1 MTKCIYH
8 VKDLDGRCS
17 GAIVKKNIPDCEM
30 IGMNYGEPFPWD
42 KFEKDDEVIMV
53 DFSLPIEDMIRL
65 NGIARRF
72 LWIDHHKT
80 AIKEYEKNKERIRA
94 NGIFTSYTSEEQ
106 SACELAWNYF
116 FFDTKLN
123 WETPLAVT
131 YLGRWDVWD
140 HSWDVDVAPF
150 QMGMLSYDTSV
161 ESDIWNNVLNTDDG
175 FIDITVEIGK
185 RIQKYVDNMHKWN
198 MKLSFPVEFE
208 GIRFICI
215 NNAIS
220 GSPQFDS
227 VWDANKYD
235 AVMVYHFQP
244 NKKWAF
250 HLYTSKEGIDLSK
263 IAVKYGGGGHSGA
276 CGFQLDKVPF

>member
-1 MTKCIYH
+1 
-8 VKDLDGRCS
+8 
-17 GAIVKKNIPDCEM
+17 
-30 IGMNYGEPFPWD
+30 MNYGEPFDWED
-42 KFEKDDEVIMV
+42 ITTADEIIMV

-65 NGIARRF
+65 NNMVKSF

-80 AIKEYEKNKERIRA
+80 SIHEVEENEDKLNKSGDFTKCISLEK
-94 NGIFTSYTSEEQ
+94 
-106 SACELAWNYF
+106 SACELAWKYF

-140 HSWDVDVAPF
+140 HSWGADVAPF

-161 ESDIWNNVLNTDDG
+161 ESEIWDNVLDAWDG
-175 FIDITVEIGK
+175 NFINDTVEIGK
-185 RIQKYVDNMHKWN
+185 RIQQYVDSKNKWN
-198 MKLSFPVEFE
+198 MNFSFPVEFE
-208 GIRFICI
+208 GVRFICI
-215 NNAIS
+215 NNATT

-227 VWDANKYD
+227 VWDPDSHD
-235 AVMVYHFQP
+235 AVMVFHMQP

-263 IAVKYGGGGHSGA
+263 IAVKYGGGGHTGA
-276 CGFQLDKVPF
+276 CGFQLDNLPVEIKR